1 MENDEIDLQQLAN
14 QMNEADEPETE
25 LDEDQPETESEDGE
39 ADTEEQE
46 PETEDGDEED
56 QPEAESTDDA
66 AIIKWK
72 TAAGEE
78 FEAPISELKAG
89 YMRNQDYTQKAQA
102 LATEKRQAQE
112 QLNQQYQ
119 KATQYAMELASLAAA
134 DQQVKQLEEYVNRL
148 SPQDDPTSYNTA
160 TSQLMNAQ
168 RQRDGLAAR
177 ITQIQQERTAAQ
189 QQATLQAQQQAIAEL
204 TSGPNALPN
213 FGPELVKRIEATGK
227 QYGLTDDE
235 LSAIVEPKHIRI
247 LHDAMMYRE
256 LQAKK
261 PAAVKKVAAA
271 KPARQTRSVPPST
284 IDRTLKRFNANP
296 SIEDM
301 ARLMSATK

>member
-39 ADTEEQE
+39 ADAEGQE
-46 PETEDGDEED
+46 PETDDGGEED
-56 QPEAESTDDA
+56 QPETESTDDS

-102 LATEKRQAQE
+102 LATERRQAQE

-119 KATQYAMELASLAAA
+119 QATQYAMELASLAAA
-134 DQQVKQLEEYVNRL
+134 DQQVKQLEDYVSRL

-177 ITQIQQERTAAQ
+177 ITQIKQERTAAQ

-213 FGPELVKRIEATGK
+213 FGPELVKRLNGVGNSLGFSDHELAMTTDTRFIR
-227 QYGLTDDE
+227 GLHE
-235 LSAIVEPKHIRI
+235 LLE
-247 LHDAMMYRE
+247 YRE
-256 LQAKK
+256 LKAKK
-261 PAAVKKVAAA
+261 PAAVKKAAAA

-301 ARLMSATK
+301 ARLMSAAK